1 MRFKRRVLSSRRR
14 GSHAFHCLLMLLFQ
28 LVGLQALMI
37 TRQFCR
43 DALGHHDRRHVR
55 RGRWNAGDVS
65 HSCPKRSRRTDP
77 AAMAQGWDFR
87 ATPAADI
94 RSLFQASAG
103 VVPCK
108 IIYGLEIVL
117 FGIACCS
124 SKHDCNF
131 SRFTG
136 TRACAPFGAARKYC
150 TGQETDC
157 SSSCAARNGQ

>member
-1 MRFKRRVLSSRRR
+1 MRLAIMIVVTFVGADGIPGMSRIHARNVAAGPTPLLWRKDGIFALS
-14 GSHAFHCLLMLLFQ
+14 
-28 LVGLQALMI
+28 
-37 TRQFCR
+37 
-43 DALGHHDRRHVR
+43 
-55 RGRWNAGDVS
+55 
-65 HSCPKRSRRTDP
+65 
-77 AAMAQGWDFR
+77 
-87 ATPAADI
+87 PAADI
-94 RSLFQASAG
+94 RSLFRASAG

-136 TRACAPFGAARKYC
+136 TRACAPFGAALKYC